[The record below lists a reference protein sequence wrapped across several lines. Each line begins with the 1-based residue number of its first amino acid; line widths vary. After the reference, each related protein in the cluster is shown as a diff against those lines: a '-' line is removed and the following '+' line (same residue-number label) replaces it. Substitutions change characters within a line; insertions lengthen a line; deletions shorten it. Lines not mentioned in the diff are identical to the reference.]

1 MFSSCK
7 NCTSLSIYFALHN
20 KQSGEKTKLSP
31 VSFIGTNL
39 WFCINLRRIY
49 TQGYVFDQWN
59 DKCTTFQL
67 IIFKDAFELLQ
78 ITSTHT
84 QTRNSSRTL
93 SSNFYLFCAKHP
105 LLPTSCNEN
114 KIIMWAFKF
123 GVNGSLV
130 IIHFWRRHSLMKRLA
145 RLHQMLVFEM
155 QHFWKSST
163 AAYECLKCR
172 TSFVSCTGG
181 CTIFPRNL
189 SHIRKWDLES
199 KPRLILITTK
209 FYLKSWTNS
218 TINLNTY
225 ISKQKHSEC
234 LTTCPFQEDFFG
246 HIYLKN

>member
-1 MFSSCK
+1 VSGIIEPWPLIHQLLFSYNEFFNNMFSSCK

-93 SSNFYLFCAKHP
+93 SS
-105 LLPTSCNEN
+105 
-114 KIIMWAFKF
+114 
-123 GVNGSLV
+123 
-130 IIHFWRRHSLMKRLA
+130 
-145 RLHQMLVFEM
+145 
-155 QHFWKSST
+155 
-163 AAYECLKCR
+163 
-172 TSFVSCTGG
+172 
-181 CTIFPRNL
+181 
-189 SHIRKWDLES
+189 
-199 KPRLILITTK
+199 
-209 FYLKSWTNS
+209 
-218 TINLNTY
+218 
-225 ISKQKHSEC
+225 
-234 LTTCPFQEDFFG
+234 
-246 HIYLKN
+246 